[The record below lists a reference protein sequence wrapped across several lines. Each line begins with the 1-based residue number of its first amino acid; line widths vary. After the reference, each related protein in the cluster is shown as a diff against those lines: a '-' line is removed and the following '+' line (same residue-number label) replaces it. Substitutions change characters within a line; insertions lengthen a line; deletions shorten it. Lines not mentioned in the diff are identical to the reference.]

1 MQRGH
6 GASVNRLAAL
16 YAVCFI
22 CIGSAIFIGMYIAYH
37 LGSAAALEAASHAGV
52 KGHRDYL
59 YSGFEASASRKEAG
73 IEETLFQNKDAAL
86 LQHLTAGVD
95 GRPSAEQLN
104 AKALTAARD
113 PEFDDFILV
122 LAVDADRQGLI
133 EATQSFRQVCSL
145 YVSFPL

>member
-1 MQRGH
+1 M
-6 GASVNRLAAL
+6 
-16 YAVCFI
+16 CFI

-59 YSGFEASASRKEAG
+59 YSGFEASVSGKEAG
-73 IEETLFQNKDAAL
+73 IEETFFQRKDAAL
-86 LQHLTAGVD
+86 LQHVTD
-95 GRPSAEQLN
+95 GQPLAEQL
-104 AKALTAARD
+104 KEKPLTAARD

-133 EATQSFRQVCSL
+133 EATQSFRQVC
-145 YVSFPL
+145 YIDFSFAR